1 MAIGYVFIFI
11 ALACGVTKG
20 YCGKRTSGK
29 VDYSSDALLINTL
42 RMVFCIVI
50 GFFMVAFGGMI
61 SQLALDPTVFA
72 ICALSGVA
80 TASFVVSWLI
90 SVRTESYMMID
101 VCLLIGVIIP
111 MLLCQFL
118 YDEPITLWQ
127 WIGFGLL
134 MIAGYVMCTYNSG
147 LKGKMKLGNLL
158 LMALCAASNGF
169 ADFSQK
175 MFVKQNSGVDIAVF
189 NFYTYVFAALTLL
202 ICFPIFRAKDKRT
215 AEQSEVKLK
224 APLAIIKPIALYVV
238 IMAICLFLNSYF
250 KTAAA
255 QYLSATQI
263 YPINQG
269 GTLMCAMLMAHF
281 LFKERINLKAVCGIV
296 LCLGALLLINLT

>member
-1 MAIGYVFIFI
+1 MAIGYIFIFI

-29 VDYSSDALLINTL
+29 VVYSSDALLVNTL
-42 RMVFCIVI
+42 RMILCIVI
-50 GFFMVAFGGMI
+50 GFGLVALGGMV
-61 SQLALDPTVFA
+61 SELALDPAILA

-80 TASFVVSWLI
+80 TSSFVVSWLI

-111 MLLCQFL
+111 MLLCQL
-118 YDEPITLWQ
+118 IYNEPITLWQ
-127 WIGFGLL
+127 WVGFALL
-134 MIAGYVMCTYNSG
+134 LVAGYIMCTYNSG

-175 MFVKQNSGVDIAVF
+175 MFVKEGAGIDIAVF
-189 NFYTYVFAALTLL
+189 NFYTYIFAALTLL
-202 ICFPIFRAKDKRT
+202 ICFPIFRAKDKRA
-215 AEQSEVKLK
+215 AEAKNDKLRS
-224 APLAIIKPIALYVV
+224 PVQIIKPIAIYVV
-238 IMAICLFLNSYF
+238 IMALCLFLNSYF
-250 KTAAA
+250 KTASA

-269 GTLMCAMLMAHF
+269 GTLVCAMLMSHF
-281 LFKERINLKAVCGIV
+281 LFGEKINLKAVCGIV
-296 LCLGALLLINLT
+296 LCLGALLLINLM